1 MKQPQA
7 PSGEN
12 RVSPEQAFATAV
24 DLHRAGRLAEAA
36 QFYRKILELM
46 PAHFGALHYLGLVCT
61 QQGSFGEAAGLLQK
75 AVALDPQSFEARTNL
90 GIALVGLQRLDEAM
104 EEYRRAIALRPD
116 YAEARNNLG
125 IALQGLHRHSEAV
138 DHFEA
143 VAALRPASAVVHHNL
158 GGALAALGRHEEAI
172 AAYRKAVALAP
183 RLAEAYNHLGRSL
196 AAQGRHDEAVEP
208 YRQAIALKPDD
219 AEALGNLAAAYHQ
232 LKRHEEA
239 IGHFEQALALQPGL
253 AEAHNDIGNALVALE
268 RTEEA
273 VERYRR
279 ALAIRPQ
286 FADAHDNIGN
296 ALVILDRHREAVP
309 HFMASLAIKPDVF
322 ETLIGLGGA
331 LAHIERN
338 EEAIASYR
346 KALELRPDSAAT
358 HWLLGGALEAAGR
371 SEEAIAAHRHA
382 LSIEPEFAGAHNALG
397 FSLVSLG
404 RLAEGRLAVERA
416 IELAPATGHFH
427 RNLAMTKRF
436 SEGDP
441 QIEAME
447 ELARDALPLD
457 SEHRMELH
465 FALGKA
471 YADLHRQEDALRHLI
486 EANAIKRGKIKYEEA
501 DTLAQFDRIKEV
513 MTGELMQRKSGAGV
527 RSDLPIFILGMPRTG
542 TTLIEQILAS
552 HPAVFGAGELGNFSR
567 IVSSYCNTS
576 GKQVLYTEIVPGMPG
591 EQLDEV
597 GARYL
602 ESVRAL
608 SPDAPRITDKMPA
621 NFRFAGL
628 IHLALPGAR
637 IIHARRDPLA
647 TCLSCFERHFAK
659 DHQPFSYDL
668 AELGRYY
675 RAYEDLMAHWRDVL
689 PAGAM
694 LDVQYEDVVQDLES
708 QARSILEYCGLD
720 WDPRCLAFHRTERPV
735 HTASVV
741 QVREPI
747 YRSSLGRWQSVR
759 HMLGPLLD
767 ALGSD
772 SVS

>member
-1 MKQPQA
+1 
-7 PSGEN
+7 
-12 RVSPEQAFATAV
+12 
-24 DLHRAGRLAEAA
+24 
-36 QFYRKILELM
+36 
-46 PAHFGALHYLGLVCT
+46 
-61 QQGSFGEAAGLLQK
+61 
-75 AVALDPQSFEARTNL
+75 
-90 GIALVGLQRLDEAM
+90 
-104 EEYRRAIALRPD
+104 
-116 YAEARNNLG
+116 
-125 IALQGLHRHSEAV
+125 
-138 DHFEA
+138 
-143 VAALRPASAVVHHNL
+143 VVHYNL
-158 GGALAALGRHEEAI
+158 GGALVALGRHEEAI
-172 AAYRKAVALAP
+172 TAYRKAVALDP
-183 RLAEAYNHLGRSL
+183 RFAEAYNHLGRSL
-196 AAQGRHDEAVEP
+196 AAQGRHDEAVES

-232 LKRHEEA
+232 LKRYEEA
-239 IGHFEQALALQPGL
+239 IGYFEQALALQPGL

-279 ALAIRPQ
+279 ALAITPQ
-286 FADAHDNIGN
+286 FADAHNNIGN

-309 HFMASLAIKPDVF
+309 HFMTSLAIKPDVF
-322 ETLIGLGGA
+322 EILIGLGSA
-331 LAHIERN
+331 LVHIERN
-338 EEAIASYR
+338 EEAIANYQ
-346 KALELRPDSAAT
+346 KALELRPESAET

-371 SEEAIAAHRHA
+371 SEEAVAAHRRA
-382 LSIEPEFAGAHNALG
+382 LAIQPEFAGAHNALG
-397 FSLVSLG
+397 FSLVALG
-404 RLAEGRLAVERA
+404 RLEEGRLAVERA

-427 RNLAMTKRF
+427 RNLAMAKRF
-436 SEGDP
+436 SEGDL
-441 QIEAME
+441 QLEAME
-447 ELARDALPLD
+447 ALVRDPLPLD

-486 EANAIKRGKIKYEEA
+486 EANAIKRGKIKYDEA
-501 DTLAQFDRIKEV
+501 DTLAQFDRISEM
-513 MTGELMQRKSGAGV
+513 MTLELMQRKSGAGV
-527 RSDLPIFILGMPRTG
+527 RSDLPIFILGMPRSG

-552 HPAVFGAGELGNFSR
+552 HPDVFGAGELGNFSR
-567 IVSSYCNTS
+567 IASSYCGSS
-576 GKQVLYTEIVPGMPG
+576 GKQVLYTEIVPGMPA
-591 EQLDEV
+591 EQLGEI

-647 TCLSCFERHFAK
+647 TCLSCFERHFAR
-659 DHQPFSYDL
+659 DHQPFTYDL

-675 RAYEDLMAHWRDVL
+675 RAYEGLMAHWHQVL
-689 PAGAM
+689 PAGAI

-708 QARSILEYCGLD
+708 QARRILEYCGLA

-767 ALGSD
+767 ELGIEA
-772 SVS
+772 